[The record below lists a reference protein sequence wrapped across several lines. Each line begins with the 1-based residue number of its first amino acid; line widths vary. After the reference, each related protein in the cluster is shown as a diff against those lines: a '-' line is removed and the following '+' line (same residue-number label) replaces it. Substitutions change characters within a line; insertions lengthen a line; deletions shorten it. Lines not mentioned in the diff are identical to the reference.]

1 MQKRSGTSKI
11 TRRRFSWLGMSTLA
25 SGALSSSCQQEGS
38 SREEKPNILF
48 IIIDDLGQQCGSYG
62 DEIARTPN
70 IDGLASQGVLF
81 ENAYVTTSICSPSR
95 ASMFTGLYPH
105 QHGCLG
111 MGQWGYRVLRGAP
124 LLPNLLKEQGYRTGL
139 IGKDHMPSQVPWQW
153 DYQERPGPPGRLGTR
168 HASGFAEKTRDFFQ
182 QLEDQPF
189 FLSVN
194 FVDPHTPHFSERIGG
209 LPEEL
214 YNPEDVRPLPFMGDW
229 DTPALREWIAGY
241 YNNVSRVDTG
251 VGLVMDELEKSGLG
265 ENTLVILVGD
275 HGPGFHRAK
284 LSTYETGLRIPF
296 IVRWPGHSPPG
307 LRRKEL
313 VSTIDML
320 PTALSAAGARVPQ
333 GLPGMSMV
341 DLVEGKD
348 VSWRDT
354 IMCEYHSNQC
364 ADFYPI
370 RTIRDKRYKL
380 VLNLLHERPN
390 PDRGYMAK
398 YSWWL
403 VPSYDDPNLKGT
415 ATARAYQTYENPP
428 AVELYDLENDP
439 HEFNNVADQQD
450 YEGVKDSLLERLQ
463 TWREQTRDPYL
474 DESYFRQM
482 IEYHD
487 NGVKE
492 QEKTGEVYHARM
504 ELLYPD
510 GGDFS
515 HIK

>member
-1 MQKRSGTSKI
+1 
-11 TRRRFSWLGMSTLA
+11 MSA
-25 SGALSSSCQQEGS
+25 GRG
-38 SREEKPNILF
+38 IL
-48 IIIDDLGQQCGSYG
+48 LQ
-62 DEIARTPN
+62 
-70 IDGLASQGVLF
+70 
-81 ENAYVTTSICSPSR
+81 
-95 ASMFTGLYPH
+95 
-105 QHGCLG
+105 
-111 MGQWGYRVLRGAP
+111 
-124 LLPNLLKEQGYRTGL
+124 
-139 IGKDHMPSQVPWQW
+139 
-153 DYQERPGPPGRLGTR
+153 
-168 HASGFAEKTRDFFQ
+168 
-182 QLEDQPF
+182 
-189 FLSVN
+189 
-194 FVDPHTPHFSERIGG
+194 
-209 LPEEL
+209 
-214 YNPEDVRPLPFMGDW
+214 
-229 DTPALREWIAGY
+229 
-241 YNNVSRVDTG
+241 
-251 VGLVMDELEKSGLG
+251 
-265 ENTLVILVGD
+265 
-275 HGPGFHRAK
+275 
-284 LSTYETGLRIPF
+284 
-296 IVRWPGHSPPG
+296 G

-313 VSTIDML
+313 VSAIDML
-320 PTALSAAGARVPQ
+320 PTALSVAGARVPK
-333 GLPGMSMV
+333 GLPGMSLV

-354 IMCEYHSNQC
+354 IMCEYHSNEC

-370 RTIRDKRYKL
+370 RTIRGKRYKL

-415 ATARAYQTYENPP
+415 VTARAYQTYEHPP

-439 HEFNNVADQQD
+439 HEFNNVADQQE
-450 YEGVKDSLLERLQ
+450 YQGVKDSLLERLQ

-487 NGVKE
+487 NGVRE